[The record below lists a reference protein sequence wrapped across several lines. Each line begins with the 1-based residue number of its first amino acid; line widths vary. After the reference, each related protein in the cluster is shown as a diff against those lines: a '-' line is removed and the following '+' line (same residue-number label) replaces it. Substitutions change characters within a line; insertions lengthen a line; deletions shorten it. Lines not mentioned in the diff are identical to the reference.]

1 MLGPGPRSSRR
12 GGIKFRTGISLQSTE
27 KAEVEAQAEGQMKK
41 VRSSLNLD
49 LSLTHLLG
57 NIELPFCLV

>member
-27 KAEVEAQAEGQMKK
+27 KAEVEAQMKK
-41 VRSSLNLD
+41 VRSSLDLDLD
-49 LSLTHLLG
+49 LSLTRQ
-57 NIELPFCLV
+57 ERFSV